1 MEKEALLQQIKGG
14 LWDGVFITENKEWPT
29 NAGLG
34 GVYLMERVK
43 EVLCGVLPGQA
54 KEAAL

>member
-43 EVLCGVLPGQA
+43 EVLRGVLPGQA
-54 KEAAL
+54 SG